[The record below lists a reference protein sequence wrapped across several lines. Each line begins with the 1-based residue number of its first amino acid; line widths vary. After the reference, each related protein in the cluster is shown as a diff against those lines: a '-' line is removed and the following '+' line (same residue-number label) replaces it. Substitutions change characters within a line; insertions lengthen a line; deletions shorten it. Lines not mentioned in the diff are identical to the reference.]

1 MGDKRKLQAEIER
14 TLKRV
19 QEGVD
24 QFDEIFGKVQT
35 AANSNQKEKYEG
47 ELKKEIKKLQ
57 RMRDQ
62 IKAWATSND
71 VKDKKPLQEARKK
84 IEAQME
90 KFKVIERETKA
101 KPFSKEGLGMA
112 AKVCI
117 RFIIYSLMKNY
128 NKLTMFVGGPFAER
142 ARRVE

>member
-14 TLKRV
+14 TLKKV

-35 AANSNQKEKYEG
+35 AANNNQKEKYEG

-57 RMRDQ
+57 RMREQ
-62 IKAWATSND
+62 IKAWAQSSD
-71 VKDKKPLQEARKK
+71 IKDKKPLQESRRR

-112 AKVCI
+112 AKVEI
-117 RFIIYSLMKNY
+117 S
-128 NKLTMFVGGPFAER
+128 
-142 ARRVE
+142 

>member
-1 MGDKRKLQAEIER
+1 MGDKRKLQGEIER
-14 TLKRV
+14 TLKKV

-35 AANSNQKEKYEG
+35 AANNNQKEKYEG

-57 RMRDQ
+57 RMREQ
-62 IKAWATSND
+62 IKAWAQSND
-71 VKDKKPLQEARKK
+71 IKDKKPLQESRRR

-112 AKVCI
+112 AKVEFWKFLKI
-117 RFIIYSLMKNY
+117 SFTLYLYSL
-128 NKLTMFVGGPFAER
+128 GGSFAKR
-142 ARRVE
+142 TGRVE

>member
-1 MGDKRKLQAEIER
+1 MGDKRKLQAEIDR
-14 TLKRV
+14 TLKKV

-71 VKDKKPLQEARKK
+71 VKDKKPLQESRKR

-112 AKVCI
+112 AKVRNRC
-117 RFIIYSLMKNY
+117 L
-128 NKLTMFVGGPFAER
+128 V
-142 ARRVE
+142 